1 MSKIKEYLLA
11 NCDCV
16 DVCGWTKDHTLV
28 KEGEWW
34 VCSNCGTELW
44 NPNEKEQLISFDCEI
59 HGAQDWI
66 R

>member
-1 MSKIKEYLLA
+1 MNEVMECA
-11 NCDCV
+11 CV

-34 VCSNCGTELW
+34 VCSNCGVELAS
-44 NPNEKEQLISFDCEI
+44 PDEKEQLISFDCDT
-59 HGAQDWI
+59 HGERNWI

>member
-1 MSKIKEYLLA
+1 MSKMKEYVLA

-28 KEGEWW
+28 KEGAWW
-34 VCSNCGTELW
+34 VCSNCGTELS

>member
-1 MSKIKEYLLA
+1 MNEVMECA
-11 NCDCV
+11 CV

-34 VCSNCGTELW
+34 VCSNCGVELAY
-44 NPNEKEQLISFDCEI
+44 PDEKEQLISFDCDT
-59 HGAQDWI
+59 HGKRNWI